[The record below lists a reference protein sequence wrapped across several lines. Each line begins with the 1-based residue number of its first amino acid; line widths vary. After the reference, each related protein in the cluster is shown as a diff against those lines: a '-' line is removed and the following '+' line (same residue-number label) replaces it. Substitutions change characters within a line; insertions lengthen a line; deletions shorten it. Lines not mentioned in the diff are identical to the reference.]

1 MRELDDITDIRED
14 HRLIWLRVQ
23 KAAERG
29 KGLRLTPH
37 EVSVLAARVAHP
49 SAPGSYSENRALA
62 AANKAVARSAFA
74 PGLPKII

>member
-1 MRELDDITDIRED
+1 MMRELDDITDIRED

-37 EVSVLAARVAHP
+37 EVSVLVQTRKKARRRQ
-49 SAPGSYSENRALA
+49 G
-62 AANKAVARSAFA
+62 RSQ
-74 PGLPKII
+74 